1 VDRQRLLNRIYVFIV
16 LFAFGFVYLISEQ
29 KFFKQK
35 IIIVSP
41 LPNFLTSFKNDQVTT
56 LNLWFPSL
64 IHAESK
70 KDDLVKP
77 EISAKS
83 ALVYDLTINKI
94 LFEKNPTEKLSLASL
109 TKMMTAIIALENY
122 KADDRLKVRKEDL
135 VGENSMGLSKGEV
148 LTLSELL
155 YGLILPSGNDAAE
168 VLASNYPG
176 GRLEFI
182 KAMNNKSKSF
192 GLYST
197 NFTNPSGLEGDGEQY
212 STAYDLLIMT
222 RYTMQFDLFRQ
233 VVSTVD
239 YYIPPTQLHKEFQLY
254 NETNLLTSYPGV
266 KGVKTGYTP
275 EAGLCLVTYLDYE
288 DHEIIGIILGSSKR
302 REEMKELLDYSLKI
316 QDITPPPH
324 E

>member
-1 VDRQRLLNRIYVFIV
+1 M
-16 LFAFGFVYLISEQ
+16 LFAFGFVFLIS
-29 KFFKQK
+29 KHWFFKQK

-70 KDDLVKP
+70 KDDLGKL

-94 LFEKNPTEKLSLASL
+94 LFEKNHTEKLPIASL
-109 TKMMTAIIALENY
+109 TKIMTAVIAIENY
-122 KADDRLKVRKEDL
+122 REEEKFRVVKADL

-148 LTLSELL
+148 LTLEELL
-155 YGLILPSGNDAAE
+155 YGLILLSGNDAAE
-168 VLASNYPG
+168 TLASNYKK
-176 GRLEFI
+176 GRESFI
-182 KAMNNKSKSF
+182 QAMNNKAKAL
-192 GLYST
+192 GAIST
-197 NFTNPSGLEGDGEQY
+197 NFTNPTGLMGDGDQY
-212 STAYDLLIMT
+212 STAFDLLIVT
-222 RYTMQFDLFRQ
+222 KYAMQFPLFRK
-233 VVSTVD
+233 VASTFE
-239 YYIPPTQLHKEFQLY
+239 YNTQETKNHKAFYLQ

-266 KGVKTGYTP
+266 LGVKTGFTP
-275 EAGLCLVTYLDYE
+275 EAGFCLVTYLDYE
-288 DHEIIGIILGSSKR
+288 EHEIIGVILGSSKR

-316 QDITPPPH
+316 QDIEPPPH